1 MCEEI
6 EAITGFKQRAAYKWL
21 WDEHKRIKSQNL
33 SLEDLS
39 MLKTTY
45 SEAYTRLTKYL
56 NQQNC
61 YKLDQITVYGQ
72 YNPSLQAALR
82 SISET
87 FVLSS
92 FEPDNKVLIF
102 SEESVPKKVY
112 QNMDLE
118 PQEHYLIENKLKSVK
133 DTFDYIESKK
143 IETIVNFKQ
152 VDSDTQNSDFQRP
165 NFIKTRNMSN
175 QIR

>member
-1 MCEEI
+1 VCEEI

-92 FEPDNKVLIF
+92 FEPDNKVLLF

-175 QIR
+175 QAR